1 MAGNAPRSIIYT
13 RVTVSVSLERYACRQ
28 ETSTVPD
35 DHTNTAQ
42 SALQRKLW
50 IMLLALL
57 SGFALS
63 QAFRTVTA
71 ILAQGLQQD
80 FGISASSLGAF
91 AGLFGLSFGI
101 AQLLMGIGMDLY
113 GLRRTVLCAFP
124 FATLGAAVSA
134 AAPSYGWLMLGQL
147 MIGVGCSPAF
157 LACTIFIARH
167 FPADRFA
174 FFSGISMGFG
184 GLGLLF
190 TGTPLAWIVEVG
202 GWRSGFW
209 LLCALCAVSWCLIFI
224 KVHEPALPGAATA
237 SGHAPASA
245 SAHKETWGQAFM
257 RMAELLTLPYTW
269 GMLVLGM
276 SCYASFLSLR
286 GLWVGPLLMDR
297 YDFSLV
303 SSGNVALVMS
313 LISLF
318 TPAFFGRIDPG
329 TLERRHWLAN
339 LSLCMAALFVILAIW
354 HNATANVLTVVA
366 MAMLSGYGLLQ
377 YADVRASYPNHMTG
391 RALSLYTMSMFLG
404 VALMQWFTGVVAAWA
419 NHHGWE
425 IYNAV
430 ALTIAI
436 WLTVASTAYRMLP
449 ASPLLQTSKV

>member
-1 MAGNAPRSIIYT
+1 MPETPSTTSHRS
-13 RVTVSVSLERYACRQ
+13 V
-28 ETSTVPD
+28 
-35 DHTNTAQ
+35 
-42 SALQRKLW
+42 LQRQLW

-63 QAFRTVTA
+63 QAFRTITA

-124 FATLGAAVSA
+124 FATLGAMVSA

-167 FPADRFA
+167 FPAERFA
-174 FFSGISMGFG
+174 FFSGLSMGVG

-190 TGTPLAWIVEVG
+190 TGSPLAWVVEAG

-209 LLCALCAVSWCLIFI
+209 LLSIMCALSWVLIFC
-224 KVHEPALPGAATA
+224 KVHEPALP
-237 SGHAPASA
+237 SA
-245 SAHKETWGQAFM
+245 KAVTPETWGSAFM
-257 RMAELLTLPYTW
+257 RMAELLTLPHTW

-276 SCYASFLSLR
+276 SCYAAFLSLR
-286 GLWVGPLLMDR
+286 GLWIGPLMMDR
-297 YDFSLV
+297 HGLSLV
-303 SSGNVALVMS
+303 HSGHVAFVVS

-318 TPAFFGRIDPG
+318 TPAIFGRLDPG
-329 TLERRHWLAN
+329 TLARRQWLAN
-339 LSLCMAALFVILAIW
+339 FSLCMAALFVMLGLWHSTIGNIAI
-354 HNATANVLTVVA
+354 VIA

-377 YADVRASYPNHMTG
+377 YADVRASYPDHMTG
-391 RALSLYTMSMFLG
+391 RALSLFTMSMFLG

-419 NHHGWE
+419 AQHGWE
-425 IYNAV
+425 SYTAV

-436 WLTVASTAYRMLP
+436 WLMIASTAYRWLP
-449 ASPLLQTSKV
+449 ASPLLLRSKV

>member
-1 MAGNAPRSIIYT
+1 MPNNTP
-13 RVTVSVSLERYACRQ
+13 
-28 ETSTVPD
+28 
-35 DHTNTAQ
+35 NTAP
-42 SALQRKLW
+42 STMQRQLW

-63 QAFRTVTA
+63 QAFRTITA

-91 AGLFGLSFGI
+91 AGLFGLSFGV
-101 AQLLMGIGMDLY
+101 AQLMMGIGMDLY

-124 FATLGAAVSA
+124 LAALGSALSA

-167 FPADRFA
+167 FPAERFA
-174 FFSGISMGFG
+174 FISGLSMGVG

-190 TGTPLAWIVEVG
+190 TGTPLAWVVEIG

-209 LLCALCAVSWCLIFI
+209 LLSGLCVLSWLLIFF
-224 KVHEPALPGAATA
+224 KVHEPALPQAASTA
-237 SGHAPASA
+237 
-245 SAHKETWGQAFM
+245 KESWGRAFI

-276 SCYASFLSLR
+276 SCYAAFLSLR
-286 GLWVGPLLMDR
+286 GLWIGPLLMER
-297 YDFSLV
+297 HGFSLV
-303 SSGNVALVMS
+303 SSGHVAFLVS

-318 TPAFFGRIDPG
+318 SPAVFGRLDPG
-329 TLERRHWLAN
+329 TLRRRQWLVN
-339 LSLCMAALFVILAIW
+339 FSLCMAALFVVLALW
-354 HNATANVLTVVA
+354 QQPVANVLTLVA

-377 YADVRASYPNHMTG
+377 YADVRTSYPNHMTG
-391 RALSLYTMSMFLG
+391 RALSLFTMAMFLG
-404 VALMQWFTGVVAAWA
+404 VALMQWFTGIVAAWA
-419 NHHGWE
+419 IHHAWE
-425 IYNAV
+425 PYTAV
-430 ALTIAI
+430 ALTIAL
-436 WLTVASTAYRMLP
+436 WLAAASTAYRLLP
-449 ASPLLQTSKV
+449 ASPLLKAART